1 MTRPHW
7 IRRRLLVL
15 AVATVIVAGLGSR
28 AAAGSTSVPND
39 VDATSPLVHVNGGV
53 HPFDTRLVNRPSTRS
68 EATRLAGT
76 LELRGALSITSSS
89 GSRRFGADCAP
100 GMPPSVECFDV
111 RGSGTVRGLGRV
123 SLASLHFV
131 DTDPAGCPS
140 GSFAVPG
147 ADMRISVAGKGA
159 IELRLDAAAGCK
171 TLATVLSHTRSFEV
185 LGGTGAYSGATGAG
199 TVRREAGF
207 AGGGARGTDFVKGT
221 LAVPQVDFD
230 LVPPSITGATSKTV
244 RAAGGAAA
252 ARVRYSVKAVD
263 ARDGAVP
270 IRCKPKSGA
279 TFRVGRTRVTCTATD
294 TSGNA
299 RVASFWVTVRR
310 GS

>member
-1 MTRPHW
+1 MRRPHW
-7 IRRRLLVL
+7 ILRRVL
-15 AVATVIVAGLGSR
+15 ALALAAAIVAGLGSS

-39 VDATSPLVHVNGGV
+39 LDATGKRVRVNAGV
-53 HPFDTRLVNRPSTRS
+53 HPFDTRLVNRPNTRS
-68 EATRLAGT
+68 EAARLAGT
-76 LELRGALSITSSS
+76 LELRGALSVTSSS

-100 GMPPSVECFDV
+100 RTPPSVECFDV

-131 DTDPAGCPS
+131 DTAPAGCPS
-140 GSFAVPG
+140 GGLAVPG
-147 ADMRISVAGKGA
+147 ADMRLSVAGKGA

-207 AGGGARGTDFVKGT
+207 AGGGARGTDFVTGT
-221 LAVPQVDFD
+221 LAVPQVEFD

-244 RAAGGAAA
+244 RAARGAAA
-252 ARVRYSVKAVD
+252 ARVRFAVEAVD
-263 ARDGAVP
+263 ARDGAIPVK
-270 IRCKPKSGA
+270 CKPKSSA
-279 TFRVGRTRVTCTATD
+279 TFPVGRTRVTCTATD